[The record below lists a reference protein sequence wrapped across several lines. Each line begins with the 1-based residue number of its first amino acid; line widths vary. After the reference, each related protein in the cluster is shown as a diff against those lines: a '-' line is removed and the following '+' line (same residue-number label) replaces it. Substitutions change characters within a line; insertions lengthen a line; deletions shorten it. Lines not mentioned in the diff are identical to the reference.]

1 MMREVAT
8 TDEDWSVSAEPIRDV
23 EFRSAVEDLATRS
36 AELLR
41 EDAPGGAVALDVVG
55 AAEFLEAA
63 GARLT
68 ATLRTGRSGE
78 RARGSSR
85 DDVVDLLD
93 ELRDATGRLRGL
105 QEAARMSA
113 FSRVREAM
121 GLLRGVSTVEQM
133 LARAPVAAARLG
145 FDRTFVSAIE
155 DSYFVPRTCF
165 IDGDTEWEQAVVRA
179 GREKPRRLDRDL
191 LETEM
196 LRRRRPIRV
205 LDAQNDPRVHKEIAE
220 VSMSRSYVAAP
231 VIVQDKVIGFIHADY
246 FGQRKLVGPM
256 DADVLW
262 MFAEAFGFAFERI
275 AYGERITSLR
285 SSFFQTMALA
295 EEQFARAT
303 DGEISFD
310 MGSASATVPDGPVVP
325 RRAPMPVASIGH
337 GRSELADLLTKR
349 ELEVLRLMAAG
360 ATNEG
365 IASRLVISH
374 GTAKTHVKHILR
386 KLRAANRAEAVSRWF
401 QLERGAGGA

>member
-1 MMREVAT
+1 MIREAAPP
-8 TDEDWSVSAEPIRDV
+8 DEWSVSAEPIRDP
-23 EFRSAVEDLATRS
+23 EFRRAVLDLTVRV
-36 AELLR
+36 AEVLR
-41 EDAPGGAVALDVVG
+41 EDAPGDAVVLDVVA
-55 AAEFLEAA
+55 AAEHLEAA
-63 GARLT
+63 AARLT
-68 ATLRTGRSGE
+68 ATLRTGRSAD
-78 RARGSSR
+78 RARGTSR
-85 DDVVDLLD
+85 DDVVDLLE
-93 ELRDATGRLRGL
+93 ELRDTTTRLRAL
-105 QEAARMSA
+105 QDAARIAA
-113 FSRVREAM
+113 FGWVRDAM
-121 GLLRGVSTVEQM
+121 GLLRGVSTVAQM
-133 LARAPVAAARLG
+133 LERAPVAAARLG

-179 GREKPRRLDRDL
+179 GREQPRRLDRNL

-196 LRRRRPIRV
+196 VRRRHPIRV

-231 VIVQDKVIGFIHADY
+231 VIVQDEVIGFIHADY

-275 AYGERITSLR
+275 AYGERIASLR
-285 SSFFQTMALA
+285 SSFLKTMALA
-295 EEQFARAT
+295 EDQFARAA
-303 DGEISFD
+303 DGEITFD
-310 MGSASATVPDGPVVP
+310 LGTSSVATPGAGDPVP
-325 RRAPMPVASIGH
+325 RATMPVASIGR

-401 QLERGAGGA
+401 QLERGSDAGH